1 MQKLSILSFVLLLF
15 AAATI
20 SSCSSISDKDFE
32 VNGVKFR
39 MIAVEGGSFMM
50 GATPG
55 QGEDAREN
63 EKPAHKVTVDD
74 FLIGE
79 TEVTQ
84 ELWFAVMGNNPS
96 YFKSDEGNLP
106 VENVSWNEVQVFI
119 KKLNVITGQRFRLPF
134 EAEWEYAARGGK
146 KSTDKKYSGSDDI
159 DEVAWY
165 KDNAEGKTHA
175 VASKKANELG
185 IYDMSGNVW
194 EWCEDWYGEFT
205 EEEQINPQG
214 SLSGEN
220 LIKGSSWYNDTNKSH
235 ISFRQNMKA
244 DIKTNSFGFRLLL
257 TKKNFN

>member
-39 MIAVEGGSFMM
+39 MIAVEGSSFMM

-55 QGEDAREN
+55 QGEDACEN

-96 YFKSDEGNLP
+96 HFKSDEGNYP
-106 VENVSWNEVQVFI
+106 VEIVSWYDVHVFI
-119 KKLNVITGQRFRLPF
+119 KKITAITGLHFRLPF

-146 KSTDKKYSGSDDI
+146 KSTNKIYSGSDDPE
-159 DEVAWY
+159 EVGWV
-165 KDNAEGKTHA
+165 NTNSNGSTHP
-175 VASKKANELG
+175 VAIKKANELG
-185 IYDMSGNVW
+185 IYDMTGNVL
-194 EWCEDWYGEFT
+194 EWCEDWYGEY
-205 EEEQINPQG
+205 EDKELINPQG
-214 SLSGEN
+214 AIGGNEYV
-220 LIKGSSWYNDTNKSH
+220 IRGGGWYNQVVNSRVSSRTKYPLTE
-235 ISFRQNMKA
+235 IGA
-244 DIKTNSFGFRLLL
+244 DYGFRLAL
-257 TKKNFN
+257 

>member
-1 MQKLSILSFVLLLF
+1 MKKLNILSAGLALF

-20 SSCSSISDKDFE
+20 SSCSSISDQE
-32 VNGVKFR
+32 YEINGVKFK

-106 VENVSWNEVQVFI
+106 VENVSWNEVQAFI
-119 KKLNVITGQRFRLPF
+119 KKLNEITGLQFRLPF
-134 EAEWEYAARGGK
+134 ETEWEYAARGGK
-146 KSTDKKYSGSDDI
+146 KSTDKKYAGSDNI
-159 DEVAWY
+159 EEVAWY
-165 KDNAEGKTHA
+165 KDNAEGRTHA
-175 VASKKANELG
+175 VATKKANELEV
-185 IYDMSGNVW
+185 YDMSGNVW
-194 EWCEDWYGEFT
+194 EWCDLVAKDLNNIGLANT
-205 EEEQINPQG
+205 R
-214 SLSGEN
+214 
-220 LIKGSSWYNDTNKSH
+220 GSSIGNENSH
-235 ISFRQNMKA
+235 FGIGCRYCCPQNLS
-244 DIKTNSFGFRLLL
+244 DKTIGFRLSL
-257 TKKNFN
+257 NIF

>member
-20 SSCSSISDKDFE
+20 SSCSSISDQDFE

-96 YFKSDEGNLP
+96 HLKNDQGNFP
-106 VENVSWNEVQVFI
+106 VENVSWNDVQTFI
-119 KKLNVITGQRFRLPF
+119 KKLNEITGQQFRLPF

-146 KSTDKKYSGSDDI
+146 KSTDKKYAGSDDI

-185 IYDMSGNVW
+185 IYDMSGNVF
-194 EWCEDWYGEFT
+194 EIVQDLSSNMMYTVKGGAIT
-205 EEEQINPQG
+205 NPTTAYPRV
-214 SLSGEN
+214 
-220 LIKGSSWYNDTNKSH
+220 SSRCAFET
-235 ISFRQNMKA
+235 
-244 DIKTNSFGFRLLL
+244 KTVAHSIGFRLALIIQ
-257 TKKNFN
+257 

>member
-1 MQKLSILSFVLLLF
+1 MKINNILSLGL
-15 AAATI
+15 AAIVSATI

-106 VENVSWNEVQVFI
+106 VENVSWNDVQVFI
-119 KKLNVITGQRFRLPF
+119 KKLNEITGQQFRLPF

-146 KSTDKKYSGSDDI
+146 KSTDKKYAGSDEV

-165 KDNAEGKTHA
+165 KDNAGGRTHA

-185 IYDMSGNVW
+185 IYDMSGNVF
-194 EWCEDWYGEFT
+194 EIMQDFNSCYPEMMYTVRGGGLY
-205 EEEQINPQG
+205 NP
-214 SLSGEN
+214 SNFYLSVSNRGAFQ
-220 LIKGSSWYNDTNKSH
+220 
-235 ISFRQNMKA
+235 ISFKA
-244 DIKTNSFGFRLLL
+244 ASIGIRLTLQ
-257 TKKNFN
+257 

>member
-1 MQKLSILSFVLLLF
+1 MKIINILYVVLVLF
-15 AAATI
+15 TIATI

-96 YFKSDEGNLP
+96 YFVNDDGNSP
-106 VENVSWNEVQVFI
+106 VDNVSWSDVLFFLH
-119 KKLNVITGQRFRLPF
+119 KLNEIIGLNFRLPF
-134 EAEWEYAARGGK
+134 EAEWEYAARGGR
-146 KSTDKKYSGSDDI
+146 KSSDKKYAGSNNA

-165 KDNAEGKTHA
+165 WDNAVGVTHE
-175 VASKKANELG
+175 VATKNCNELG
-185 IYDMSGNVW
+185 IYDMNGNVW
-194 EWCEDWYGEFT
+194 EWCQDKFSDYTED
-205 EEEQINPQG
+205 EQKNPHGPYSGNKYVERG
-214 SLSGEN
+214 SGWANN
-220 LIKGSSWYNDTNKSH
+220 LKDRN
-235 ISFRQNMKA
+235 ISFRDCDEA
-244 DIKTNSFGFRLLL
+244 DYKNYNGGFRLAL
-257 TKKNFN
+257 